1 VTFTRRYL
9 GMREGDLDGKPYAK
23 FWQPEMKPLSTAA
36 RAALAN
42 SPASAA
48 GIPPL
53 SDAPRLDGRR
63 STALEDGYAVGH
75 DGVLHVAIRTP
86 MPGTTPGMVDW
97 WFGWHSDEPQRY
109 KLWHPRAHV
118 HAEWRTPCPAGALGR
133 ERYVGRV
140 SQVDEYLG
148 DTLGRYSIRF
158 VDPTELGFDAAALAD
173 PEAATAVCAR
183 VGFGR
188 VPFDFGYLV
197 HHVRRTPGGS
207 EMCSRFWVGAPY
219 AAPRGGG
226 AAARLLVSLGK
237 SLRKPRAREGAAL
250 LRHCAEEMPHL
261 ASFLPRIYAELRH
274 DT

>member
-1 VTFTRRYL
+1 VSAGRRYL

-23 FWQPEMKPLSTAA
+23 FWQPEMQPLSTAA
-36 RAALAN
+36 RTALAN
-42 SPASAA
+42 SPASPA

-63 STALEDGYAVGH
+63 STALEDGYAIGQ

-86 MPGTTPGMVDW
+86 MPGTSPAMVDW

-118 HAEWRTPCPAGALGR
+118 HAEWKTRGAAGLRGR

-140 SQVDEYLG
+140 SLVDEYLG
-148 DTLGRYSIRF
+148 GTLGHYSIRF
-158 VDPTELGFDAAALAD
+158 IAPAELGFDAAALAD

-183 VGFGR
+183 VGFAR

-197 HHVRRTPGGS
+197 HHVRRTPEGA
-207 EMCSRFWVGAPY
+207 EMCSRFWVGAPF

-226 AAARLLVSLGK
+226 AVGRLAVRVVKG
-237 SLRKPRAREGAAL
+237 LRTPRAREGAAL
-250 LRHCAEEMPHL
+250 LRHCSEEMPHL
-261 ASFLPRIYAELRH
+261 ASFLPRIHAELGG
-274 DT
+274 D